1 MRRLFNVT
9 LATPLP
15 FFWRIILLCGGA
27 NEELRRFVREKC
39 GDAVLSSVIF
49 TLTVTQILRQR
60 SKFASG
66 WQSLRKI
73 YSFTPTVIRWRD
85 WRLIPYRYAL
95 NSWVE
100 NLRGRALHI
109 TNSMPQHTHVCL
121 NIRMC
126 LRNFEKGLTSMPLQQ
141 HTIAMIP
148 NCDSMVVLPKY
159 IHSRQRY
166 PTPELMFT
174 QSRLSVESR
183 SRPAPT
189 ASGHDRSRPVPTGT
203 YSK

>member
-1 MRRLFNVT
+1 MELYPTNILLENHGTSISVVTDLTVTLRVFALMRRLFKVT

-49 TLTVTQILRQR
+49 TLTVIQILRQR

-109 TNSMPQHTHVCL
+109 INSMPQHTHV
-121 NIRMC
+121 
-126 LRNFEKGLTSMPLQQ
+126 S
-141 HTIAMIP
+141 
-148 NCDSMVVLPKY
+148 PKF
-159 IHSRQRY
+159 RER
-166 PTPELMFT
+166 
-174 QSRLSVESR
+174 
-183 SRPAPT
+183 A
-189 ASGHDRSRPVPTGT
+189 
-203 YSK
+203 